1 MCSTSQPTRRK
12 KRWGGGSTSTS
23 KGPLLLLV
31 LLTGLCGQS
40 IDAFLQVPSH
50 RGSLSRRPASEC
62 VAAVTLPRSE
72 IILKAGK
79 RGGGGGKYDSPKR
92 KQAHL
97 QQKGLGRNDLPPA
110 SSPSSSPPADP
121 PGVLWEGEEEG
132 DDEDEEEMDAE
143 ILEFQGL
150 MERGA
155 FQLLDPDDVEIDEAY
170 DAFDA
175 EDEDEDED
183 EGEEGAEGGAER
195 GESRPRND
203 PEWQFF
209 DTAKVF
215 VKGGDGGD
223 GCVAFRREKYV
234 DMGGPN
240 GGSGGGGG
248 SIYFRCDEGL
258 NTLSGLRQKVHW
270 KAGGGARGQGKSR
283 TGATAPDVVVDVP
296 PGTIVRTQ
304 DGTLA
309 GQLVEHG
316 ERVGNRARS
325 DGCRWN

>member
-1 MCSTSQPTRRK
+1 MTFT
-12 KRWGGGSTSTS
+12 
-23 KGPLLLLV
+23 
-31 LLTGLCGQS
+31 
-40 IDAFLQVPSH
+40 
-50 RGSLSRRPASEC
+50 PA
-62 VAAVTLPRSE
+62 SE
-72 IILKAGK
+72 IILNAGK

-121 PGVLWEGEEEG
+121 PGVLWEGEEEE
-132 DDEDEEEMDAE
+132 DNEDEEEMDAE

-175 EDEDEDED
+175 EDEDEG
-183 EGEEGAEGGAER
+183 EGKEGAEEGAER
-195 GESRPRND
+195 SESRPRND

-234 DMGGPN
+234 DMGEIG
-240 GGSGGGGG
+240 
-248 SIYFRCDEGL
+248 
-258 NTLSGLRQKVHW
+258 
-270 KAGGGARGQGKSR
+270 
-283 TGATAPDVVVDVP
+283 
-296 PGTIVRTQ
+296 
-304 DGTLA
+304 
-309 GQLVEHG
+309 
-316 ERVGNRARS
+316 RAHV
-325 DGCRWN
+325 